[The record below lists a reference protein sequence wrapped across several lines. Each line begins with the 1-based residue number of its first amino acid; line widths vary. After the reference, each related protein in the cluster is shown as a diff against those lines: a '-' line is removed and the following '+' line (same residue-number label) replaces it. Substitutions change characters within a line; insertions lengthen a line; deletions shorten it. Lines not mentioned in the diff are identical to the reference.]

1 MRALLSAFFF
11 LLVFSLFSLS
21 GRSQGRQRLV
31 SPLAVPDYAQ
41 IKTPPD
47 PPISS
52 VTDTMA
58 GTWRMIGPFKMFE
71 TRYSGIGNKGGYV
84 SLARIDPSN
93 PNKLFVGFITGGL
106 WVSANGGRV
115 WQLTDKN
122 LPDLE
127 YLDIDVSAADPN
139 RVYAISSGPSGAV
152 IASTNGGFSW
162 KPTQLF
168 STGQK
173 SDVPYDIAVSSLNP
187 NLILARWG
195 NQLKRSEDGG
205 NTWTV
210 VLEGLQPYSVWGGT
224 GINAEVLDFHAARP
238 NFVYHVD
245 RADQQDFVTLYL
257 SSNEGKSFS
266 KGIQIKIAP
275 EANGKVV
282 GWSKLLSATNNP
294 NALYLALGTGKSAY
308 GHQAVQWFKLNPE
321 TGEVLEQKVN
331 MLSGNPGIHHGD
343 LSMDLKNDQ
352 LLVYGTYSEGKT
364 YFSTNQGNSFQQSA
378 TQVHADLRVVSV
390 VNGKVLLGTD
400 GEAVYSE
407 DQGNHYKNLTADI
420 SNHEL
425 WGFGAAHKSDVLG
438 AGTNHGP
445 LVIRE
450 YDGPNGWYNAMGA
463 DQGNSDV
470 NPIDDRFLYSQGY
483 SSYHVERTGPRTM
496 QSGAGQQQ
504 IDPGG
509 IYAYFNT
516 MHFHPHLYY
525 TLITHHAG
533 QYPKD
538 HPMLS
543 TWKNALIR
551 SDDNGVTINR
561 TIRVFDQPVFREDIC
576 FADTNRIYTVV
587 GKTNNQ
593 LWKTTDG
600 GKTWTDITP
609 AKSVTDSF
617 HRNISDIAVS
627 DSDPNEIWVSY
638 GGYQNTHKIFYSSDG
653 GKTFLNLT
661 TPALGVHPITKII
674 FQRGSNGG
682 VYVANKSGV
691 FYKNKRMKGWQ
702 PLGQGLPMMDIRFLF
717 INYWKGKI
725 LLGTSRGAWE
735 HDLLERTRPKAHLA
749 ADKNHLM
756 AGESVH
762 FADYSVLASGKKT
775 RYHWTFEG
783 GTPAYSTEEKP
794 RVVYHVPGQYNVTLT
809 VEDQYGKS
817 TQVLKKFI
825 TVISGDEV
833 LIKMD
838 QPAQHFTESLPLGN
852 GRLGAMVFGQT
863 KTERIV
869 LNESSLWSGGPQDAD
884 RTDAHLF
891 LDTIQQL
898 LKETKNIAAQ
908 KILEKNFVAKGK
920 GSGNGRGALDPYGCF
935 QTLGNLYIAWH
946 DSSAPVSQYRRVLN
960 LENAVATTSFM
971 RNQQFFTEEIFVDQ
985 QNDVIWLKL
994 ESQGEQGI
1002 YADVWLDRLERVE
1015 LVKGTGFLG
1024 MKGQLPNGT
1033 EKRNEK
1039 GQLLTSP
1046 AGMQFAALMNWQHSG
1061 GKLEVIGEKVKLM
1074 GVKICWFKISAAT
1087 NYEVKS
1093 GTLTEENVVNK
1104 ARSFLN
1110 QIRGKSYTMAFS
1122 EHRQKYQSF
1131 FNRCRWTSQVYP
1143 TESNVLPNNIQ
1154 QNKKNKQNEAMED
1167 VGNLN
1172 LPSRLKK
1179 FSEGGE
1185 DPALSVLYFNY
1196 GRYLMIASSRPGGVP
1211 SNLQGLWAEEYQT
1224 PWNGDYHLNINLQ
1237 MNYWMA
1243 EPANLA
1249 DLAEPLHRFTAALVK
1264 NGQKTAQSY
1273 YRAPGWVAHVISNP
1287 WHYTSPGEGA
1297 AWGSTLTGGAWLC
1310 GHIWE
1315 HYRFTKNEKFLE
1327 EYYPVIKGAALFM
1340 ESILVKDPATGWLV
1354 TAPSNSPEHAF
1365 VMPDGKIG
1373 NTCMG
1378 PTMDQQITRQLLEA
1392 AITSA
1397 SILQVD
1403 ESLRVRWQKVR
1414 AQLAPNQI
1422 GKEGDLNE
1430 WLHDWKD
1437 AEPKHRHVSHL
1448 YGLHP
1453 YDEIHP
1459 IRTPEWAKAAR
1470 NTLEQRGS
1478 GGTGWSM
1485 AWKMNFWARLHDGEN
1500 AFDLFRRLL
1509 TPVQVVNGKSSGGG
1523 TYPNLFCAHPPFQID
1538 GNFGA
1543 TAALMEMLLQSSEK
1557 ELYILPALPKEWKN
1571 GHIKGLK
1578 ARGAME
1584 TTLQWKNNQL
1594 EWIILQSAVAQR
1606 ITLHYQGKQ
1615 KSITL
1620 EPGKAL
1626 RFHYEQF

>member
-1 MRALLSAFFF
+1 MRTSPSAFTCLFTPFLLLS
-11 LLVFSLFSLS
+11 LFAHT
-21 GRSQGRQRLV
+21 QGRQKSI
-31 SPLAVPDYAQ
+31 SPLAVPDYARM
-41 IKTPPD
+41 KTPAS
-47 PPISS
+47 PPIASI
-52 VTDTMA
+52 TDTTA

-127 YLDIDVSAADPN
+127 YLDIDVSSADPN
-139 RVYAISSGPSGAV
+139 RVYAISSGPYGAV

-173 SDVPYDIAVSSLNP
+173 NDVPYDIAASPKKP

-205 NTWTV
+205 NNWEV
-210 VLEGLQPYSVWGGT
+210 VLDGLQPYSVWGGS

-238 NFVYHVD
+238 NFVYHID
-245 RADQQDFVTLYL
+245 RSDHQDFVTLYL

-266 KGIQIKIAP
+266 KGVQIKIAP

-331 MLSGNPGIHHGD
+331 LLSGNPGLHHGD
-343 LSMDLKNDQ
+343 LSMDLHNDQ

-364 YFSTNQGNSFQQSA
+364 YFSTNQGDSFQKST

-407 DQGNHYKNLTADI
+407 DQGNNYKNLTADI

-445 LVIRE
+445 LMIRE
-450 YDGPNGWYNAMGA
+450 FDGPHGWYNAMGA

-538 HPMLS
+538 HPQLS

-551 SDDNGVTINR
+551 SDDNGVTIHR
-561 TIRVFDQPVFREDIC
+561 TIHVFDQPVIREDIC

-600 GKTWTDITP
+600 GKTWSDITP
-609 AKSVTDSF
+609 SILVTDSLN
-617 HRNISDIAVS
+617 RNISDIAVS

-638 GGYQNTHKIFYSSDG
+638 GGYQKTHKILYSSDG
-653 GKTFLNLT
+653 GKTFQNLT
-661 TPALGVHPITKII
+661 APVLGVHPITKII

-682 VYVANKSGV
+682 VYIANKSGV
-691 FYKNKRMKGWQ
+691 FYKNKRMKVWQ
-702 PLGQGLPMMDIRFLF
+702 ALGQGLPMMDIRFLF

-735 HDLLERTRPKAHLA
+735 HDLFERTQPKAHLA
-749 ADKNHLM
+749 ANKNHLM
-756 AGESVH
+756 AGESVR

-775 RYHWTFEG
+775 RYYWTFEG
-783 GTPAYSTEEKP
+783 GNPAQSVEERP
-794 RVVYHVPGQYNVTLT
+794 RVVYELPGQFSVTLT
-809 VEDQYGKS
+809 VEDHYGKS

-825 TVISGDEV
+825 TVRGGEEV

-852 GRLGAMVFGQT
+852 GRLGAMMFG
-863 KTERIV
+863 KTNKEKIV
-869 LNESSLWSGGPQDAD
+869 LNEISLWSGGPQDAD
-884 RTDAHLF
+884 RPDAHLY

-898 LKETKNIAAQ
+898 LKETKNVEAQ
-908 KILEKNFVAKGK
+908 KILEKNFVA
-920 GSGNGRGALDPYGCF
+920 NGRGSGYGRGAKEPYGCY
-935 QTLGNLYIAWH
+935 QTLGNVNIAWH
-946 DSSAPVSQYRRVLN
+946 DSILPVSQYRRVLN
-960 LENAVATTSFM
+960 LENAVATTSFV
-971 RNQQFFTEEIFVDQ
+971 RNHQHYTEELFVDQ
-985 QNDVIWLKL
+985 QNDVVWLKL
-994 ESQGEQGI
+994 EAQGDQGI
-1002 YADVWLDRLERVE
+1002 NADVWLDRTERE
-1015 LVKGTGFLG
+1015 EPIQGNGFLG
-1024 MKGQLPNGT
+1024 IKGQLPNGT
-1033 EKRNEK
+1033 EKPKEN
-1039 GQLLTSP
+1039 GQSLTP
-1046 AGMQFAALMNWQHSG
+1046 PLGMQFAAILNWQHRG
-1061 GKLEVIGEKVKLM
+1061 GQVEVIGGKVKLF
-1074 GVKICWFKISAAT
+1074 GVKVCWFKISAAT
-1087 NYEVKS
+1087 NYGLKS

-1104 ARSFLN
+1104 ARMFLTAL
-1110 QIRGKSYTMAFS
+1110 RGKTYELAVS
-1122 EHRQKYQSF
+1122 EHQQKYQQF
-1131 FNRCRWTSQVYP
+1131 FNRCRWTTYTNSNAFEQQQEPVSVGKNDP
-1143 TESNVLPNNIQ
+1143 TVWST
-1154 QNKKNKQNEAMED
+1154 
-1167 VGNLN
+1167 
-1172 LPSRLKK
+1172 PSRLKK

-1185 DPALSVLYFNY
+1185 DPTLPILYFNY
-1196 GRYLMIASSRPGGVP
+1196 GRYLMISSSRPGGLP

-1249 DLAEPLHRFTAALVK
+1249 DLAEPLHRFTASLVK
-1264 NGQKTAQSY
+1264 NGEKTAQSY

-1297 AWGSTLTGGAWLC
+1297 NWGSTLTGGAWLC

-1315 HYRFTKNEKFLE
+1315 HYRFTLNEKFLQ
-1327 EYYPVIKGAALFM
+1327 EYYPVLKGAALFM
-1340 ESILVKDPATGWLV
+1340 ESILIKDPATGWLV

-1365 VMPDGKIG
+1365 VMPDGRVA

-1378 PTMDQQITRQLLEA
+1378 PTMDQQITRQLLGA
-1392 AITSA
+1392 AIASA
-1397 SILQVD
+1397 KTLQID
-1403 ESLRVRWQKVR
+1403 QPLQNRWQKIR

-1422 GKEGDLNE
+1422 GIEGDLNE

-1437 AEPKHRHVSHL
+1437 AEPQHRHISHL

-1459 IRTPEWAKAAR
+1459 IWTPEWAKGAR
-1470 NTLEQRGS
+1470 KTLEQRGS

-1485 AWKMNFWARLHDGEN
+1485 AWKMNFWARLHDGAQ
-1500 AFDLFRRLL
+1500 AFNMFKRLL
-1509 TPVQVVNGKSSGGG
+1509 TPVQVRNGKSSGGG

-1543 TAALMEMLLQSSEK
+1543 TAALMEMLLQSSEQ
-1557 ELYILPALPKEWKN
+1557 ELYLLPALPAQWKN
-1571 GHIKGLK
+1571 GDIKGLK
-1578 ARGAME
+1578 ARGAVE
-1584 TTLQWKNNQL
+1584 TAIRWKNNEL
-1594 EWIILQSAVAQR
+1594 EWVVLQSEIKQT
-1606 ITLHYQGKQ
+1606 ITLHYRGK
-1615 KSITL
+1615 KISIPL
-1620 EPGKAL
+1620 EAGIAQ
-1626 RFHYEQF
+1626 RINREQFYRDL